1 MIEIL
6 RNHILAKIG
15 DNSAQLEEVLSQ
27 FQHIAVKRD
36 TQLLRQGDVCKH
48 VYFVATGC
56 LQVSSL
62 DQNHKETT
70 RDIVIENYWCSE
82 LASFSGQ
89 IPAVENITAIE
100 DSNLLAINRS
110 NFHKLMSSVPQ
121 FEKFYTQLLEA
132 SYAHSVHR
140 INAIMALSAAEKIEW
155 LAKNQPHLIE
165 RVSSKMIA
173 SYLGITQE
181 TYSRLKRK

>member
-1 MIEIL
+1 
-6 RNHILAKIG
+6 
-15 DNSAQLEEVLSQ
+15 
-27 FQHIAVKRD
+27 
-36 TQLLRQGDVCKH
+36 

-56 LQVSSL
+56 LQVSHL

-82 LASFSGQ
+82 LASFSEQ
-89 IPAVENITAIE
+89 VPAIESITAIE
-100 DSNLLAINRS
+100 DSNLLIISRS
-110 NFHKLMSSVPQ
+110 NFYQLMASVSQ

-132 SYAHSVHR
+132 SYAHSVNR
-140 INAIMALSAAEKIEW
+140 INALMGLNATEKVEW
-155 LAKNQPHLIE
+155 LTKTQPHLLD

>member
-15 DNSAQLEEVLSQ
+15 QDSDQLEVLLSQ
-27 FQHIAVKRD
+27 FQHITVKRE
-36 TQLLRQGDVCKH
+36 TQLLRQDEVCKH

-56 LQVSSL
+56 LQVSNL
-62 DQNHKETT
+62 DQNQKETT

-89 IPAVENITAIE
+89 IPAIENITAIE
-100 DSNLLAINRS
+100 DSNLLVINRS
-110 NFHKLMSSVPQ
+110 NFYRLMSSVPQ
-121 FEKFYTQLLEA
+121 FEKFYTLLLA
-132 SYAHSVHR
+132 SSYAHSVHR
-140 INAIMALSAAEKIEW
+140 INALMALSAAEKIEW
-155 LAKNQPHLIE
+155 LTKNKPHLLE

>member
-1 MIEIL
+1 MKDIL
-6 RNHILAKIG
+6 RNHILRKIG
-15 DNSAQLEEVLSQ
+15 DDTSQLEAVLSE
-27 FQHIAVKRD
+27 FQHIAIKCD

-56 LQVSSL
+56 LQVSNL

-70 RDIVIENYWCSE
+70 RDFVIENYWCSE
-82 LASFSGQ
+82 LVSFSKQ
-89 IPAVENITAIE
+89 VPAIESITAIE
-100 DSNLLAINRS
+100 DSNLLAISRS
-110 NFHKLMSSVPQ
+110 NFYKLMSSVPQ

-132 SYAHSVHR
+132 SYAHSVHK
-140 INAIMALSAAEKIEW
+140 INALMALSATEKIEW
-155 LAKNQPHLIE
+155 LTKNQPHLLD

>member
-1 MIEIL
+1 MIDIL
-6 RNHILAKIG
+6 RNQILTKIG
-15 DNSAQLEEVLSQ
+15 DDTSLLEAVLSK
-27 FQHIAVKRD
+27 FQHIAVKCD
-36 TQLLRQGDVCKH
+36 TQLLRQGDICKH

-56 LQVSSL
+56 LQVSHL
-62 DQNHKETT
+62 DKNHKETT

-82 LASFSGQ
+82 LASFSEQ
-89 IPAVENITAIE
+89 VPAIENITAIE
-100 DSNLLAINRS
+100 DSNLLAINRP
-110 NFHKLMSSVPQ
+110 NFYQLMASVPQ

-132 SYAHSVHR
+132 SYAHSVNR
-140 INAIMALSAAEKIEW
+140 INALMALSAAEKVEW
-155 LAKNQPHLIE
+155 LTKNQQHLLD

>member
-15 DNSAQLEEVLSQ
+15 DNTAQLEAVLSQ
-27 FQHIAVKRD
+27 FQHIAVICD
-36 TQLLRQGDVCKH
+36 TQLLRQGDVCRH
-48 VYFVATGC
+48 VYFVAAGC
-56 LQVSSL
+56 LQVSNL

-89 IPAVENITAIE
+89 IPAVESITAIE
-100 DSNLLAINRS
+100 DSDLLAINRS
-110 NFHKLMSSVPQ
+110 NFRQLLSSVPQ

-140 INAIMALSAAEKIEW
+140 INALMALSAAEKIEW
-155 LAKNQPHLIE
+155 LSKNQPHLPK

>member
-1 MIEIL
+1 MIDIL
-6 RNHILAKIG
+6 RKHILTKIG
-15 DNSAQLEEVLSQ
+15 DDTSQLEVVLSK
-27 FQHIAVKRD
+27 FQHIAVKCD

-56 LQVSSL
+56 LQISNL

-70 RDIVIENYWCSE
+70 RDIVTENYWCSE
-82 LASFSGQ
+82 LSSFSEQ
-89 IPAVENITAIE
+89 IQAIESITAIE

-110 NFHKLMSSVPQ
+110 NFYQLMTSVPQ

-132 SYAHSVHR
+132 SYAHSVNR
-140 INAIMALSAAEKIEW
+140 INALMALSATEKIEW
-155 LAKNQPHLIE
+155 LTKNQPHLLD

-173 SYLGITQE
+173 SYLEITQE